1 MAKPRTLVT
10 GGLGF
15 IGSHLIRTLT
25 AAGHSVRVID
35 SLSPQIH
42 GQFPSVEPT
51 IVNDSSIQFMRGDI
65 LNPKLLDEAFQDIDC
80 LIHLAAE
87 TGTSQSMYEIARYN
101 SINSQGT
108 ALIMDRV
115 VNLKHSIKKVILA
128 SSRSIYGEGAYNCEQ
143 CGVVVPDTRSSESL
157 ARREW
162 EPTCPVCGNGIHAI
176 ATSEHSQPRPA
187 SIYAATKLAQED
199 LIRIACQSSG
209 VPYAILRFQ
218 NVYGAGQSLKNP
230 YTGILSIFSTR
241 IRRGMVLPIFE
252 DGMESRDFVEVK
264 DVVRAITLCMP
275 PDHAAGQVF
284 NVGSGVPTTV
294 LNVASMLNQI
304 FKGTSETEVTGQY
317 RVGDIRHCYAN
328 ISALRVATGFE
339 PRVSLEQGLA
349 AFATW
354 VGGQPLPDDG
364 LDQANRAL
372 LEKGL
377 MK

>member
-1 MAKPRTLVT
+1 MSTSTADACYMPDDYDNLWEGPINLRAALAESRNIPAIKTLYLAGIKDSIATAKAMGITSLNDPDKYGLTLVL
-10 GGLGF
+10 GGGEV
-15 IGSHLIRTLT
+15 SLIDEVS
-25 AAGHSVRVID
+25 AYGVFANNGVR
-35 SLSPQIH
+35 
-42 GQFPSVEPT
+42 
-51 IVNDSSIQFMRGDI
+51 
-65 LNPKLLDEAFQDIDC
+65 
-80 LIHLAAE
+80 LA
-87 TGTSQSMYEIARYN
+87 
-101 SINSQGT
+101 
-108 ALIMDRV
+108 
-115 VNLKHSIKKVILA
+115 
-128 SSRSIYGEGAYNCEQ
+128 
-143 CGVVVPDTRSSESL
+143 
-157 ARREW
+157 
-162 EPTCPVCGNGIHAI
+162 
-176 ATSEHSQPRPA
+176 
-187 SIYAATKLAQED
+187 
-199 LIRIACQSSG
+199 
-209 VPYAILRFQ
+209 
-218 NVYGAGQSLKNP
+218 

-275 PDHAAGQVF
+275 PDNAAGQVF

-317 RVGDIRHCYAN
+317 RVGDIRHCYAD
-328 ISALRVATGFE
+328 ISALRAATGFE